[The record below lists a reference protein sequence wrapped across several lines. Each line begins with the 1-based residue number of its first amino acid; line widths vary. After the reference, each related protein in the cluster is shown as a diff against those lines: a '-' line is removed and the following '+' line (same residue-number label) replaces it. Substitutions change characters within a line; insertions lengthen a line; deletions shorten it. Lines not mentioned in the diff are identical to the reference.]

1 MRIALLLF
9 LLIATLTGCVKRKIA
24 ITSNP
29 SGALVWVNDREVGRT
44 PITFEFTYYGEYDIR
59 LDLENFEPIMTS
71 AWTQRPMWDAPFV
84 DFVAD
89 VAPVNLESNTLWHF
103 DLEQPRDNPEQL
115 LERAKIL
122 RTKILDANAK

>member
-9 LLIATLTGCVKRKIA
+9 LLLASLLGCVKRKIA

-44 PITFEFTYYGEYDIR
+44 PIAFDFTYYGEYDIR
-59 LDLENFEPIMTS
+59 LSLENHEPIMTS
-71 AWTQRPMWDAPFV
+71 AWTQRPIWDAPFV
-84 DFVAD
+84 DFVSD

-103 DLEQPRDNPEQL
+103 DLEQPRDNPKKL
-115 LERAKIL
+115 LERAKNL
-122 RTKILDANAK
+122 RAKILDANAE

>member
-1 MRIALLLF
+1 MRIVLLLF
-9 LLIATLTGCVKRKIA
+9 LSSVTLAGCVKRKIA

-44 PITFEFTYYGEYDIR
+44 PITFEFTYYGEYDIQ
-59 LDLENFEPIMTS
+59 LALKNFEPIMTT
-71 AWTQRPMWDAPFV
+71 AWTQRPIWDAPFI
-84 DFVAD
+84 DFVSD

-103 DLEQPRDNPEQL
+103 DLKQPRDNPEKL

-122 RTKILDANAK
+122 RTKILDTNAK